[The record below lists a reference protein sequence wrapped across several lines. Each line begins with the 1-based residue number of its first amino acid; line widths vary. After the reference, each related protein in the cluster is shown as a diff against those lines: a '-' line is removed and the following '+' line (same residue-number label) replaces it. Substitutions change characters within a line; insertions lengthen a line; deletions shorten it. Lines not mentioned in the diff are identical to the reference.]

1 MKLSKGTIVCVNNLI
16 NTIIK
21 GEKEINSVKKEIK
34 NDKVI
39 DNFFE
44 EIINFSLENNNES
57 FETKD
62 IICVDYFNKD
72 MLHKYLI
79 EKLNIKI
86 SDNEANILFLRF
98 DKLRRGEVKI
108 LEFSDEMKYINI

>member
-1 MKLSKGTIVCVNNLI
+1 
-16 NTIIK
+16 
-21 GEKEINSVKKEIK
+21 
-34 NDKVI
+34 
-39 DNFFE
+39 
-44 EIINFSLENNNES
+44 
-57 FETKD
+57 
-62 IICVDYFNKD
+62 